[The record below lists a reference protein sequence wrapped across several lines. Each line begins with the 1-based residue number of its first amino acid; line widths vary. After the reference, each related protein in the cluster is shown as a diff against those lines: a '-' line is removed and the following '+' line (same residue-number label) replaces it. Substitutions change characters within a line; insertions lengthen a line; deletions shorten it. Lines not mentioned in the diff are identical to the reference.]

1 MEKSFEYI
9 YIYIYIYRNNIYI
22 YRREGTFVNGRRT
35 AYHVLNLVLDLSQNL
50 IKFLVF
56 LYNSSLY
63 LSVFVLEPLLMYS

>member
-9 YIYIYIYRNNIYI
+9 YIYIYIGTIYI
-22 YRREGTFVNGRRT
+22 YRREGAVVNGRST

-63 LSVFVLEPLLMYS
+63 LSVFVLEPLWMYS